1 MAASQ
6 PIAVRAAEDNAQG
19 RLQDM
24 DTEGRDI
31 DFIIPGTWAYGAPA
45 LAQDSSPPASLL
57 LSHGKKAGGE

>member
-1 MAASQ
+1 M
-6 PIAVRAAEDNAQG
+6 RAG

-45 LAQDSSPPASLL
+45 LAPHLTQGPL
-57 LSHGKKAGGE
+57 